1 MVLTAMVDSGTAQ
14 SYLGKGISTI
24 LRPCETQI
32 SIFFKSTFKR
42 LFGKR
47 RTSSAPYTETL
58 YADFFLDNSIGF
70 FMRYPCLKSGQ
81 LQRSTYRQ
89 YGFHLIK

>member
-1 MVLTAMVDSGTAQ
+1 MLIPKLRLLVERVQNRKECPLYIKP
-14 SYLGKGISTI
+14 YLFQIWQDIKDNCDAINK

-47 RTSSAPYTETL
+47 RTSSAPYT
-58 YADFFLDNSIGF
+58 
-70 FMRYPCLKSGQ
+70 
-81 LQRSTYRQ
+81 
-89 YGFHLIK
+89 